1 MEILIDNN
9 QQNHPMDLTMI
20 RTKAQAIL
28 NALGLIDDELSILIV
43 DDPRIAELNES
54 YRHKKGPTNVLSFS
68 MREGD
73 FGGITPL
80 LGDVVISADTTQRE
94 AEEAGITFDERFS
107 QLLIHGILHLVDF
120 DHERSDQ
127 DAEIMEEKSIELLRL
142 IEINPRLNAM

>member
-1 MEILIDNN
+1 
-9 QQNHPMDLTMI
+9 MDLTMI